1 MEACCWENE
10 QYEKRTKQSVNQAH
24 RFIAKRFRCLNVGK
38 GSYSELFVF
47 SIRGHVEVRQKPN
60 DTESGENGS
69 RRCPGRISFSWFS
82 YRTLSLPLRY
92 RNRSFASR
100 SGIPLRPS
108 SKKSAISNFDVSYP
122 IQEETVLSERIR
134 LSGNGKRNMHRR
146 FFIYYR
152 SFSAVSGGVIKII
165 KFSFPAKSCISIYPG

>member
-1 MEACCWENE
+1 METCCWENE
-10 QYEKRTKQSVNQAH
+10 QYETRTKQTVNQAH
-24 RFIAKRFRCLNVGK
+24 RFIEKRFRWLNVGK

-69 RRCPGRISFSWFS
+69 RRCSGRISFSWFS

-108 SKKSAISNFDVSYP
+108 SKKSLFRISTFRTRYRKRPCYRNESGCRETANEICTEAFSYTIDHSLP
-122 IQEETVLSERIR
+122 
-134 LSGNGKRNMHRR
+134 
-146 FFIYYR
+146 YP
-152 SFSAVSGGVIKII
+152 AVS
-165 KFSFPAKSCISIYPG
+165 

>member
-1 MEACCWENE
+1 MIKCWE
-10 QYEKRTKQSVNQAH
+10 R
-24 RFIAKRFRCLNVGK
+24 ILFRIICLFNT
-38 GSYSELFVF
+38 
-47 SIRGHVEVRQKPN
+47 R
-60 DTESGENGS
+60 S
-69 RRCPGRISFSWFS
+69 RRGQTEAERYGIRRKRVPALPRPNFIFLVFVSDTIVATSISQ
-82 YRTLSLPLRY
+82 PLFRKQIGH
-92 RNRSFASR
+92 SVTAVLEE
-100 SGIPLRPS
+100 I
-108 SKKSAISNFDVSYP
+108 AISNFDVSYP

>member
-1 MEACCWENE
+1 MLGKDPIPNYLSF
-10 QYEKRTKQSVNQAH
+10 QYAATSRS
-24 RFIAKRFRCLNVGK
+24 
-38 GSYSELFVF
+38 
-47 SIRGHVEVRQKPN
+47 RQKPN
-60 DTESGENGS
+60 DTESGANGS
-69 RRCPGRISFSWFS
+69 RRCSGRTSFSWFS

-152 SFSAVSGGVIKII
+152 SFYAVSGGVIKII
-165 KFSFPAKSCISIYPG
+165 KFSFPAKNCISIYPE